1 LLYFYISII
10 DISPSGIKRE
20 APINNS
26 SQPSAYLPLT
36 EASFLIL
43 LSLAPGKKHGY
54 AILKDVETMSAGK
67 ISLSTS
73 TLYTAL
79 GRLSDQGL
87 IERVDNLDG
96 DELADRPGLPRKAYN
111 LSSIGRRVL
120 EAETQRLG
128 QLLATARL
136 RLQPQE

>member
-1 LLYFYISII
+1 M
-10 DISPSGIKRE
+10 
-20 APINNS
+20 
-26 SQPSAYLPLT
+26 
-36 EASFLIL
+36 

-54 AILKDVETMSAGK
+54 AILKDVETISNGK

-87 IERVDNLDG
+87 IERVDNLDSTEPVSG
-96 DELADRPGLPRKAYN
+96 PGLPRKAYS
-111 LSSIGRRVL
+111 LSSLGRRVL
-120 EAETQRLG
+120 EAETQRLNE
-128 QLLATARL
+128 LLSTARL